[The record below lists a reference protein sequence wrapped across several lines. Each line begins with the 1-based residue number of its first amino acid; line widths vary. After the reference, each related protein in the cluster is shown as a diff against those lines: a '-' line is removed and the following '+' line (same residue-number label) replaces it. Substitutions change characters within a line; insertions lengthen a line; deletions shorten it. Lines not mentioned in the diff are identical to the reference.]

1 MKGFVWG
8 PAGQGEGAGEASAA
22 LAWGPLSP
30 KILSPKSFQHSFSF
44 NSQGQAPEMPRWGWE
59 RGDGSS
65 HRALPEHQLCA
76 RLRGPEEES
85 DTAGRIRR
93 TPCNPNP
100 GSDGASREP
109 AGEGSFPGRAA
120 SQQGGPLSPLTVC
133 SGGKG
138 SAWLGAQRPPT
149 GAPLTSQALE
159 GQLNGVGL
167 GRTPPRG
174 QVPEVVLCS
183 HSPTESPNL
192 PEEGTIIIPV
202 FQEGK
207 LRHRE
212 GQVTCP
218 KPSSEGLTD
227 QGSELISTWLC
238 DPDHHTHTA
247 LGTRQ
252 RAGQGWARTPG
263 LIPLGSNPSSS
274 SPAVQPWKGQLTS
287 TCFSFPI

>member
-1 MKGFVWG
+1 MKGFVCG

-65 HRALPEHQLCA
+65 HRALPERQLCA

-138 SAWLGAQRPPT
+138 SAWLGAQRPPA
-149 GAPLTSQALE
+149 GDPLTSQALE
-159 GQLNGVGL
+159 GQLNGVDL

-192 PEEGTIIIPV
+192 PAEGTIIIPV

-227 QGSELISTWLC
+227 LNSSPRGSAILTTTPTQPSERDS
-238 DPDHHTHTA
+238 A
-247 LGTRQ
+247 LGRG
-252 RAGQGWARTPG
+252 GQGLQG
-263 LIPLGSNPSSS
+263 
-274 SPAVQPWKGQLTS
+274 
-287 TCFSFPI
+287 